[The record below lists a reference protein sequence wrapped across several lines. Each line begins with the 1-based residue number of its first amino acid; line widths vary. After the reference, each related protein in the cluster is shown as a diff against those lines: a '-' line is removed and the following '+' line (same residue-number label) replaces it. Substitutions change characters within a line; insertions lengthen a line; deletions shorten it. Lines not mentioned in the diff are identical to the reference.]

1 MALPSGETHVI
12 QVRNTTPLLVGWYEP
27 TKSDPIGLRPSEI
40 KGVWN
45 WWARAFIAGAMY
57 DLGLLHGRKDRNVL
71 LRPRKE
77 EAKALA
83 CIIGKVLGLGYVG
96 EAGSEASRFTMYT
109 ELAVPGSIA
118 PKRFR
123 DSLQRV
129 RLLSLGDR
137 AIEGYDRGV
146 SFRIVVKKRVSRYQA
161 EELTALKIL
170 VASLELSG
178 VGKGAR
184 RGLGSLDVKP
194 PDVVKERSIKSLID
208 DIYKECVE
216 IVERARDRRY
226 EECARFFEE
235 LKGAERSATLP
246 PLPCMSK
253 RSIEGLN
260 VSQVLL
266 VRGVGFTALHN
277 FFVRAERCRVL
288 TGSTVCND
296 DLRGALAAWI
306 LGLPRGR
313 ERGERSGYLIGARD
327 VSRRA
332 SPIILSYHER
342 FNAYGDGAYITI
354 LASGD
359 WPAQLEWTNGAVSQA
374 INVDFETLIS
384 AYRVAIGELESY
396 LKKLN
401 ASVQRVWP

>member
-1 MALPSGETHVI
+1 MVLPSGEAYVI

-27 TKSDPIGLRPSEI
+27 TKSDPTGLRPSEI
-40 KGVWN
+40 KGLWN

-57 DLGLLHGRKDRNVL
+57 DLGLLHGRKDRDVL

-77 EAKALA
+77 EAEAIA
-83 CIIGKVLGLGYVG
+83 CIVGKVLGLGYVG

-109 ELAVPGSIA
+109 ELATPGSIA

-123 DSLQRV
+123 DNLQRV

-137 AIEGYDRGV
+137 AVEGYDRGAF
-146 SFRIVVKKRVSRYQA
+146 FRIVVKKRVSRYQA

-194 PDVVKERSIKSLID
+194 PDVVRERSIKSLID
-208 DIYKECVE
+208 DTYKECTE
-216 IVERARDRRY
+216 IVERARNGRY
-226 EECARFFEE
+226 KECARFFEE
-235 LKGAERSATLP
+235 LKGAEQSAILP

-253 RSIEGLN
+253 KSIEGLS

-266 VRGVGFTALHN
+266 ARGVGFTALHN

-288 TGSTVCND
+288 TGSTTCND
-296 DLRGALAAWI
+296 DLRSALAAWV

-313 ERGERSGYLIGARD
+313 ERGERTGYLIRARD

-342 FNAYGDGAYITI
+342 FNAYGDGTYITI

-359 WPAQLEWTNGAVSQA
+359 WPTQLEWTNGAVSQA
-374 INVDFETLIS
+374 INVDFKTLIS
-384 AYRVAIGELESY
+384 AYRVAISELESY

-401 ASVQRVWP
+401 ASVQRMWP